1 MLPGWCCIAIAT
13 LEPADTTCAL
23 SGSISVAGSQLKSG
37 FACAGLLCSPAQNA
51 SRVLPYHVCDTQARV
66 EELLSIMQAALDTG
80 MLARVDGEKRGRLQF
95 APNQL
100 FGRRF
105 ENCLRERT
113 ERPRLAGPEIINLEL
128 EAALRLMMG
137 LLEKNSPRTVDARH
151 FDWFR
156 MYVDASFEPVAI
168 QAWVVSFWILMA
180 PAWVVSANQCVRRS

>member
-1 MLPGWCCIAIAT
+1 
-13 LEPADTTCAL
+13 
-23 SGSISVAGSQLKSG
+23 
-37 FACAGLLCSPAQNA
+37 
-51 SRVLPYHVCDTQARV
+51 
-66 EELLSIMQAALDTG
+66 

-168 QAWVVSFWILMA
+168 QVLAAIFTSHDQKIAILELEGLA
-180 PAWVVSANQCVRRS
+180 ILTALRTFRD